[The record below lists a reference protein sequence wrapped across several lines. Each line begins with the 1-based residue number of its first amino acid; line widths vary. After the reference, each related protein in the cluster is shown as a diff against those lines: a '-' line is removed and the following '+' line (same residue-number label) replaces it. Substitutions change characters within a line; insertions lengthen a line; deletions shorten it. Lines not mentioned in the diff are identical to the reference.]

1 MRVAVPRLRSLL
13 CLVVVA
19 TSWAAPPRAH
29 GQPVTTVARA
39 GWRVGGNVTA
49 TARLGNVLYIGGNF
63 RGVAPEGNVA
73 AGVLAV
79 DATSGLPGP
88 AAKLNGNVLAIES
101 DGAGGWYVGGNFVE
115 AVIGGTPQSRV
126 RLVHLLPNGDLDP
139 AFAATVDGGPVRALE
154 FVPGVGLFVGGDF
167 TGLNGAA
174 RASVGLLNA
183 TTGAVDSWTYTIA
196 ANAPNNPSVRALA
209 HDAGAL
215 VIGGSFNTVNG
226 LTSPN
231 LAVVSA
237 TDINQIGP
245 ATGVNGGLVE
255 ALMVAP
261 SGTIYIGGGFSNL
274 LSQPRSRLAR
284 ASHTAGTLTLS
295 LDPWN
300 PGADGNVRAFAAGAG
315 TIFVGGDFFAV
326 GGAGRQR
333 VAELDVATGAPTAFA
348 PAFSG
353 SINALALSNGR
364 LFAAGSFDRVVNEG
378 RYGAAAVTVATG
390 AVLPWNPAPAGT
402 PFALAATG
410 NTVIMGGT
418 IVGFGAVGR
427 TGLAAVD
434 LQSGAILPWNPN
446 PDNNTIDEILI
457 HGNSVYVS
465 GNFFT
470 LSGDQRRGVAQLDP
484 IFGEPLDFDAQ
495 LNGQVTAMIIDG
507 NSLYLGGSFT
517 VPRTRLA
524 RFDLTTGALD
534 PAFVPTITGTVND
547 LAVSGGTLFLAG
559 NQITVNGGGL
569 SPLAAVDTA
578 TGALVPGFTAGAN
591 AGINELDVEGS
602 FLYLAGTFSM
612 VNFTARDAVA
622 RVSTATGALDAWAPD
637 LEVPTGAAFGF
648 TRSVNDVDAVN
659 GVVILSGA
667 FETVGGQTRLGV
679 ATVDAT
685 TGAPTAWA
693 PQLGTPVAGF
703 GSAIL
708 TAPDVTVIGGSRIQ
722 LADELF
728 NGLALFVE
736 PSAPYVLPPT
746 NLSATIIGSTITFTW
761 ALPPLGLPG
770 VSFILEAGTASGLTN
785 IATVPIGSATLYTV
799 NGVPPGTYYVRVRSV
814 HASGTSAPT
823 PDIAVTV
830 GGTGCT
836 SPPQPP
842 LDFDY
847 QIDSGVLRL
856 SWIAGA
862 GPAPTGYI
870 LQAGTAPGLAN
881 ITTQQLGP
889 VPEIVVPGVP
899 PGVYWV
905 RVLAKN
911 GCGISAPSSNYP
923 LLVDVETAAPLEPLG
938 FTGTASG
945 GVVQL
950 SWVEPPYLTP
960 TSYLLEAGTAPGLSN
975 IAVGVPVAS
984 TSFSVPGVPPGV
996 YYLRVRGV
1004 NASGVGAPSA
1014 ELRLVVP

>member
-1 MRVAVPRLRSLL
+1 M
-13 CLVVVA
+13 
-19 TSWAAPPRAH
+19 
-29 GQPVTTVARA
+29 
-39 GWRVGGNVTA
+39 
-49 TARLGNVLYIGGNF
+49 LYIGGNF

-101 DGAGGWYVGGNFVE
+101 DGAGGWYAGGNFVE
-115 AVIGGTPQSRV
+115 AVIGGTPQPRV

-139 AFAATVDGGPVRALE
+139 TFAPTVDGGPVRALE
-154 FVPGVGLFVGGDF
+154 LVPGVGLFVGGDF
-167 TGLNGAA
+167 TGLNGSA
-174 RASVGLLNA
+174 RARVGLLNA
-183 TTGAVDSWTYTIA
+183 TTGALEPWAYTVA
-196 ANAPNNPSVRALA
+196 GTNASVRALA

-215 VIGGSFNTVNG
+215 VIGGTFATVNG
-226 LTSPN
+226 TARTN

-237 TDINQIGP
+237 TASGQLGP
-245 ATGVNGGLVE
+245 GAPVDGLVE

-261 SGTIYIGGGFSNL
+261 TGTVYIGGGFLNV
-274 LSQPRSRLAR
+274 LSAPRPRLAR
-284 ASHTAGTLTLS
+284 VTLTAATLTLA

-300 PGADGNVRAFAAGAG
+300 PGADGNVRAFAAGTG
-315 TIFVGGDFFAV
+315 TVFIGGDFFAAA
-326 GGAGRQR
+326 GAGRQR

-348 PAFSG
+348 PEFSG
-353 SINALALSNGR
+353 PVNALALSNGR
-364 LFAAGSFDRVVNEG
+364 LFAAGSFDRVSNEG
-378 RYGAAAVTVATG
+378 RYGAAAITVATG
-390 AVLPWNPAPAGT
+390 AVLPWNPAPVGLPA
-402 PFALAATG
+402 ALATTG
-410 NTVIMGGT
+410 NTVIIGGT

-427 TGLAAVD
+427 TSAAAVD

-446 PDNNTIDEILI
+446 PDNNSIDEILI
-457 HGNSVYVS
+457 HGNSVYIS

-470 LSGDQRRGVAQLDP
+470 IGGDQRRGVAQVDP
-484 IFGEPLDFDAQ
+484 IFGEPLDFDAH

-507 NSLYLGGSFT
+507 TSLYVGGSFT

-534 PAFVPTITGTVND
+534 PAFGPTVTGTVND
-547 LAVSGGTLFLAG
+547 LAVSGSTLFLAG

-569 SPLAAVDTA
+569 SPLAAVNAA
-578 TGALVPGFTAGAN
+578 TGAVVPGFTAGAN
-591 AGINELDVEGS
+591 AGINELDVEGE
-602 FLYLAGTFSM
+602 FLYLAGGFST
-612 VNFTARDAVA
+612 VNLTARDAVA

-659 GVVILSGA
+659 GVVMLSGS

-708 TAPDVTVIGGSRIQ
+708 TAPDLTVIGGGRIQ

-736 PSAPYVLPPT
+736 PSASYVLPPT
-746 NLSATIIGSTITFTW
+746 NLSATITGSTITFTW

-770 VSFILEAGTASGLTN
+770 VSFILEAGTAPGLTN
-785 IATVPIGSATLYTV
+785 ITPGLPIGSATSFTV
-799 NGVPPGTYYVRVRSV
+799 PGVPPGTYYVRVRSV

-830 GGTGCT
+830 GGAGCT

-847 QIDSGVLRL
+847 QFDSGVLRL

-905 RVLAKN
+905 RVLAVN
-911 GCGISAPSSNYP
+911 GCGISAPSANFP
-923 LLVDVETAAPLEPLG
+923 LLIDVMTAAPLEPLA

-975 IAVGVPVAS
+975 ITVLSGDLDELLGARRAAGGLLPARAGRERLRRRGAVGRVEAGREL
-984 TSFSVPGVPPGV
+984 TS
-996 YYLRVRGV
+996 RR
-1004 NASGVGAPSA
+1004 
-1014 ELRLVVP
+1014 